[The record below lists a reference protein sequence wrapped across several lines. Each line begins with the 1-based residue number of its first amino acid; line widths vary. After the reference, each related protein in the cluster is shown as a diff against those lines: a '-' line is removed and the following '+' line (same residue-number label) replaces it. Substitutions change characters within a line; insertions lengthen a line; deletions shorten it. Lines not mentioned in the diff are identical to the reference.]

1 MSYIY
6 IDKKRINSYYDQMTY
21 SNGGEHLSNDF
32 FNLWPKRVI
41 ESLKIEDPNKEV
53 PCYSLYEKTIQVTK
67 YIKNSNQ
74 FSPKRSHHLNRGRDY
89 VYYEEELIAH
99 RIKLDGK
106 ISLWI
111 SENVNVDKN
120 EKANSKHGRL
130 ILVEGHSDS
139 DTDIK
144 FYGGYGTAQLLS
156 NHRKIEFGEFDI
168 SERKEFNLNP
178 IDTLRRKD
186 YLIEN
191 SMKILVMYRVLSTCR
206 DIDNE
211 KLVSTLGYPITISTN
226 NNTIVCNKGNHCTS
240 L

>member
-6 IDKKRINSYYDQMTY
+6 IDKKRINSYYDQIIFP
-21 SNGGEHLSNDF
+21 NGGQYLSNNF
-32 FNLWPKRVI
+32 FILWPKRVI
-41 ESLKIEDPNKEV
+41 ESLKIEDPNKVV

-67 YIKNSNQ
+67 YIRNSNQ
-74 FSPKRSHHLNRGRDY
+74 FSPERSHRLSRGRDY

-111 SENVNVDKN
+111 SENVNIDKN
-120 EKANSKHGRL
+120 QKANSKHGRL
-130 ILVEGHSDS
+130 ILVEGHSNS

-144 FYGGYGTAQLLS
+144 FYGGWGTAQMLS
-156 NHRKIEFGEFDI
+156 NHRKIKFGELDV

-178 IDTLRRKD
+178 IETLRQKD

-191 SMKILVMYRVLSTCR
+191 SVKILVMYRVLSTCR
-206 DIDNE
+206 DIDNK
-211 KLVSTLGYPITISTN
+211 KLISTLGYPITISTD
-226 NNTIVCNKGNHCTS
+226 NNTSV
-240 L
+240 